1 MNQNFVARCLF
12 LFSTLFIFSGQS
24 IAQSSSALS
33 LDAVLNKVFK
43 NDFQLARSSIDG
55 QVYMAEA
62 ESKDVL
68 PDPVFFA
75 AMQNMPTDTFELD
88 QEGMTMF
95 KVGVKQMFPKGNSLT
110 LNKNIVLHNQVEQ
123 SLQQKQRLLKLRQ
136 QVEMAWLEAWYWQKS
151 KILIE
156 EDRTFL
162 TQMQDFMQ
170 SVYQLGGNNQSD
182 LIGAEL
188 ELIKLDEK
196 ILETDRSFQIFRHEL
211 NTLANVS
218 LADVRLSEN
227 LVSLPYQELPSESD
241 LYVLLSTH
249 PELLI
254 LDENIAQLS
263 DKIALSEQDYEPQ
276 WGVEFSYGYRQNMP
290 NGMDRADLVSAGVS
304 VQLPLFS
311 RSQKSQ
317 SVRSIKYKQASVEN
331 KRLELLQKA
340 RFELENLAQ
349 QYRTTQAQA
358 QLYEHKILPTLA
370 KQKRSAIQSYQSDK
384 GDFRVVTDLYLKV
397 QSTKIKH
404 QRLKVSEQILRSKMN
419 YWLQK
424 GPEIDIPHD
433 SHTQDKHD
441 QEYQ

>member
-1 MNQNFVARCLF
+1 
-12 LFSTLFIFSGQS
+12 
-24 IAQSSSALS
+24 
-33 LDAVLNKVFK
+33 
-43 NDFQLARSSIDG
+43 
-55 QVYMAEA
+55 
-62 ESKDVL
+62 
-68 PDPVFFA
+68 
-75 AMQNMPTDTFELD
+75 
-88 QEGMTMF
+88 
-95 KVGVKQMFPKGNSLT
+95 
-110 LNKNIVLHNQVEQ
+110 
-123 SLQQKQRLLKLRQ
+123 
-136 QVEMAWLEAWYWQKS
+136 
-151 KILIE
+151 
-156 EDRTFL
+156 
-162 TQMQDFMQ
+162 
-170 SVYQLGGNNQSD
+170 
-182 LIGAEL
+182 
-188 ELIKLDEK
+188 
-196 ILETDRSFQIFRHEL
+196 
-211 NTLANVS
+211 
-218 LADVRLSEN
+218 
-227 LVSLPYQELPSESD
+227 
-241 LYVLLSTH
+241 
-249 PELLI
+249 
-254 LDENIAQLS
+254 
-263 DKIALSEQDYEPQ
+263 
-276 WGVEFSYGYRQNMP
+276 
-290 NGMDRADLVSAGVS
+290 LVSAGVS